1 MSGNSITMRD
11 PIAFF
16 ITWPTY
22 GTWLPGDERG
32 WVVYTSAS
40 RTIATGAVE
49 LVGRRSKRSIIIWVR
64 EKLEEADGDHV
75 EKAL

>member
-49 LVGRRSKRSIIIWVR
+49 LVAEGGSTRYNWTEDS
-64 EKLEEADGDHV
+64 LN
-75 EKAL
+75 